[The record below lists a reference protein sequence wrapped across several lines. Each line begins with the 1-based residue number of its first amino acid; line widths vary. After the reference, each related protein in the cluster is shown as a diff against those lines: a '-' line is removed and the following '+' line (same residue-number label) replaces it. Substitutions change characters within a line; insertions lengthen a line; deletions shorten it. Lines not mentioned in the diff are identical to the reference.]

1 VNRKEI
7 RFAAAELRKSS
18 SGSRTLSGYAAR
30 FNSISLPIPGMDG
43 WFLEKLAPDCFAQSL
58 ASDEEIR
65 ALCDH
70 EDTKIIGKRSNGSLR
85 ISEDSVGL
93 RVEIDVPETS
103 WGNDLLACVDSG
115 LVSGMSFGAYMLE
128 DRWEQ
133 TTYEGKPWALRT
145 VLKADVFE
153 VTATSMPAYPAT
165 TLAAARSL
173 YFPNGLP
180 EFIEQRS
187 MAAASAVSEDAAR
200 HQKAAAVLASIALED
215 AEEALEGE
223 RLQLRYSNLFTN

>member
-1 VNRKEI
+1 MNTKKKEV
-7 RFAAAELRKSS
+7 RFQAELRKAS

-30 FNSISLPIPGMDG
+30 FNSISLPIPGNDG
-43 WFLEKLAPDCFAQSL
+43 WFLEKLAPGCFAQSL
-58 ASDEEIR
+58 ASSEEIR

-70 EDTKIIGKRSNGSLR
+70 DDTKIIGKRSNSSLR
-85 ISEDSVGL
+85 ISEDNVGL
-93 RVEIDVPETS
+93 KVEIDVPATS

-133 TTYEGKPWALRT
+133 TTYEGEPWALRT
-145 VLKADVFE
+145 VLRIDLLE
-153 VTATSMPAYPAT
+153 VTATSKPAYPAT

-187 MAAASAVSEDAAR
+187 LTAASAVNEDAAR
-200 HQKAAAVLASIALED
+200 QQKAAAVLASIALED
-215 AEEALEGE
+215 AEEALDAQQRH
-223 RLQLRYSNLFTN
+223 RLTFLRAN